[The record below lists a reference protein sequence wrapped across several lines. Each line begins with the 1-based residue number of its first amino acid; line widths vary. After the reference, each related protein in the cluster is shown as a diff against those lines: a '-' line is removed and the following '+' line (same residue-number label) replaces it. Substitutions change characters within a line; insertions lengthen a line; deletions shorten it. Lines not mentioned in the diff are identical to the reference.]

1 MGSDQSTRGSWRST
15 FFRKLVTLPPE
26 TAGMVQLLNA
36 GIELLGVVPAI
47 GSGRT
52 PSGPSVQTLDR
63 EPRTGR
69 TSAARPG

>member
-1 MGSDQSTRGSWRST
+1 M
-15 FFRKLVTLPPE
+15 TLPPE

-36 GIELLGVVPAI
+36 GIGLLGAVPAI